1 MRGKVSVC
9 HHKQDEKKTHKCPLD
24 QVYGKGGLLKK
35 KLKAAA
41 DRTLK
46 EFGQLLAKIVSQ
58 FSWPGR
64 YVYVFFHYF
73 HTLRVYP
80 LPQAVPVSRTRP

>member
-46 EFGQLLAKIVSQ
+46 ELWSAFGKNCLSVFMAWSICLCILSL
-58 FSWPGR
+58 FS
-64 YVYVFFHYF
+64 YVESLFS
-73 HTLRVYP
+73 TTGC
-80 LPQAVPVSRTRP
+80 AS